1 MKKKLFVALVLF
13 LILLNACK
21 ESDYREQ
28 WTGKYSCKV
37 HSVCGI
43 GNIGEAVDTI
53 FIDTMKVSLEAD
65 SCLMVSSMSC
75 NRAWTFKVDEFGNI
89 DSGYINSKVHTQ
101 SIGVF
106 SKDEISFIYKELG
119 VNVSRQYEVEG
130 YRISANKRTKM

>member
-1 MKKKLFVALVLF
+1 M
-13 LILLNACK
+13 
-21 ESDYREQ
+21 
-28 WTGKYSCKV
+28 

-130 YRISANKRTKM
+130 YRLSANKRTKM